1 MKQITR
7 KRLSLFQKYAPIGP
21 FGLVG
26 AGENRPIDEP
36 NVLRRVDKK
45 SLSPKS
51 SYIEV
56 EVPVVKHRPLRW
68 YTPEHYARWGGMYYH
83 KRDKKFYPVVDTNHK
98 NQYRRYMFIKTFT
111 RRKRFYGSQSRTEA
125 KPYSRLVIDLVDA
138 LTFEHSEDRN
148 NIPVVVSRGNKK
160 IWDERWRSILALLDR
175 LDPLYKDS
183 SYRSVTTDSGIL
195 LSDVWRP
202 SSLKDIDDS
211 TFDYLDC
218 ATRVDAFDRHQTSG
232 TYRIQD
238 DNGNFIESY
247 VDLPVW
253 FRTEVLPLTLE
264 KEMLIRDE
272 VMENHDEAILALAEQ
287 WFSTTAVKQYV
298 GITGPGLIESTVPYL
313 FLEADNF
320 SIESGNDLLDSV
332 PYTELCALVG
342 YSKFKNSPIRG
353 TAQLLQFFGEMPETV
368 KTFASIFD
376 TCLRACMHLKRGD
389 IHSAI
394 KQFEIGKKYLTDR
407 SVKLLDLGKAAA
419 SLDLLYKFGIKP
431 FLEDLKAIADLGQVF
446 GQTTFEGVKRR
457 HRINWSDTPWA
468 EKIIDSTFTVP
479 FNVVHGSDRI
489 RGQSVINLRFT
500 CDCEYGAIIKVKDP
514 ISFFFEATGLNSIL
528 GTAWELLP
536 LTFIID
542 WFVDV
547 GSVIRY
553 LTDVNLDSYEL
564 VNGYRTVVSKGVVTE
579 QVTVTHVNDHEV
591 SFSGRN
597 TYTIAEIFRGLYDPR
612 VDISVDKVNLNLPLH
627 DIFIALSLYQPL
639 QRGNISISKI
649 GTLAEIIL
657 QRVRS

>member
-7 KRLSLFQKYAPIGP
+7 KRLSLFQKHAPIGP

-26 AGENRPIDEP
+26 AGESQPIDEP

-51 SYIEV
+51 SFIEV

-68 YTPEHYARWGGMYYH
+68 YTPEHFARWGGKYYH

-98 NQYRRYMFIKTFT
+98 NQYRRFMFIKTFN

-138 LTFEHSEDRN
+138 LSFKYSEEHNDL
-148 NIPVVVSRGNKK
+148 PVVVSKGNKK
-160 IWDERWRSILALLDR
+160 IWDERWRSILMLLDE

-183 SYRSVTTDSGIL
+183 TYRSITTESEVL

-202 SSLKDIDDS
+202 LSLKGVDDNS
-211 TFDYLDC
+211 FDYLDSE
-218 ATRVDAFDRHQTSG
+218 TRVQAFDRHLQSG
-232 TYRIQD
+232 VYQIQI
-238 DNGNFIESY
+238 DNGDLIASH

-253 FRTEVLPLTLE
+253 FRTEVLPLHIE
-264 KEMLIRDE
+264 RSMLIRDE
-272 VMENHDEAILALAEQ
+272 VMENHDEAIFALAEQ

-298 GITGPGLIESTVPYL
+298 GITGPELIESAIPYL

-320 SIESGNDLLDSV
+320 SIESGNGLLDSV

-342 YSKFKNSPIRG
+342 YSKFKQSPIRG

-368 KTFASIFD
+368 KTFAGIFD

-389 IHSAI
+389 IHSAVR
-394 KQFEIGKKYLTDR
+394 QFEIGKKYLTDR
-407 SVKLLDLGKAAA
+407 SVRLLDLGKAAA
-419 SLDLLYKFGIKP
+419 SVDLLYKFGIKP
-431 FLEDLKAIADLGQVF
+431 FLDDLKAIADLGQVF

-468 EKIIDSTFTVP
+468 EKIIDSSFTVP
-479 FNVVHGSDRI
+479 FDVVHGSDRI

-536 LTFIID
+536 LSFIID

-547 GSVIRY
+547 GAVIRY

-564 VNGYRTVVSKGVVTE
+564 VNGYRTIVSKGTVTE
-579 QVTVTHVNDHEV
+579 NVTVTHVNGREV
-591 SFSGRN
+591 SFVGEN
-597 TYTIAEIFRGLYDPR
+597 TYAIAEIFRGLYDPR
-612 VDISVDKVNLNLPLH
+612 VDITVNKVNVNLPLH
-627 DIFIALSLYQPL
+627 DIFIALNLYQPL

-649 GTLAEIIL
+649 GTLAEVIL
-657 QRVRS
+657 QKVRS